1 MQLRA
6 LPGGLGGLR
15 AGAKEH
21 GVDDTKGRMEAT
33 DGVVKQGGMLGQG
46 CGHPGMSQLQ
56 ERRTPSTEKD
66 SGLAVHPPGDRA
78 GSEESI
84 TGITG
89 ELLE

>member
-1 MQLRA
+1 
-6 LPGGLGGLR
+6 
-15 AGAKEH
+15 
-21 GVDDTKGRMEAT
+21 
-33 DGVVKQGGMLGQG
+33 
-46 CGHPGMSQLQ
+46 MSQLQ